1 MRLTRA
7 VSSPSAAASVPA
19 GAQAL
24 SEVPN
29 RSSAM
34 ASSLASRPR
43 TRSARSSAII
53 STSSATVR

>member
-1 MRLTRA
+1 MRFTRA
-7 VSSPSAAASVPA
+7 VSSPSAAASAPA
-19 GAQAL
+19 GVQSAPA
-24 SEVPN
+24 VPK

-43 TRSARSSAII
+43 TRNAWSSAII